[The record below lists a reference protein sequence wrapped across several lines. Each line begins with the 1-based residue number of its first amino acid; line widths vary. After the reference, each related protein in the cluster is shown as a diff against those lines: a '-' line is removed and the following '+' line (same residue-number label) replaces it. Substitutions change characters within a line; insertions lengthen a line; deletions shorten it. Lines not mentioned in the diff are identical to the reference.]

1 MPSKTSDIHQRR
13 IAKDIQRQS
22 SRTDPVIPRQSF
34 NRLVH
39 ELVNEACEGGLN
51 VRTEA
56 VEALQCAT
64 EDYVT
69 EAFARASEVACY
81 SNRDTVSD
89 NDLRF
94 ALGAN
99 ATGRGR
105 SEALPPPLVQQE
117 PAAASESP

>member
-1 MPSKTSDIHQRR
+1 MPKTASDIHRRR
-13 IAKDIQRQS
+13 IERDIQRQS

-39 ELVNEACEGGLN
+39 ELVNDTCQGGLN

-69 EAFARASEVACY
+69 EAFTRASAVACY

-94 ALGAN
+94 ALGAD
-99 ATGRGR
+99 AVGRGK
-105 SEALPPPLVQQE
+105 SAALPQPGAQQVLDGS
-117 PAAASESP
+117 SESE